1 MKVPALKIRQDGQ
14 TLYVTAIPA
23 GKLISHSKPDTF
35 REEHGEEHGY
45 QRAPERS
52 RALAMARFL
61 RGNQVLLPTAVTLG
75 AREELN
81 FDEKN
86 GMLELPEESTLFE
99 VDGQHRL
106 AGFRISINDQGIQ
119 RLSEFPLVVT
129 IIDNGSEILEAEQFR
144 TINETAKK
152 VRTDLARRIL
162 TRMAHQMRLPFR
174 AIDIARKWEVRATD
188 IIGLLKNDP
197 ESPFYNRIQ
206 APNQRKSSTHTIKEQ
221 SFGDSLRP
229 LLTSHPFDGY
239 SPEAV
244 AEGLNEFWKAWQ
256 RIMDEA
262 QDHEDNPFLKPQDF
276 VLLKAIP
283 GVFALHLVCRYLWTV
298 FERRG
303 QRFRAEL
310 IYKALKEAGEKV
322 FGDDEDFTTR
332 RAWDSDNNRGFALYG
347 GLKGAKGLSD
357 LIIEYLKEAGYT
369 FELPQG

>member
-1 MKVPALKIRQDGQ
+1 MKVPAIRIRQDGQ
-14 TLYVTAIPA
+14 TLYVTAIQA
-23 GKLISHSKPDTF
+23 GQLISHSKPDAF
-35 REEHGEEHGY
+35 REEDGEEHGY
-45 QRAPERS
+45 QRVPERP

-75 AREELN
+75 AREELK
-81 FDEKN
+81 FDEKT
-86 GMLELPEESTLFE
+86 GTLEIPEESTLFE

-106 AGFRISINDQGIQ
+106 AGFRIAIQEQGIQ
-119 RLSEFPLVVT
+119 RLSEFPLVAT
-129 IIDNGSEILEAEQFR
+129 IIDNSSEILEAEQFR
-144 TINETAKK
+144 TINETSKK

-162 TRMAHQMRLPFR
+162 ARMAHQLRSPFR
-174 AIDIARKWEVRATD
+174 VIDVGRKWEVRATE
-188 IIGLLKNDP
+188 IIGILKNDP

-206 APNQRKSSTHTIKEQ
+206 APNQKKLSTHTIKEQ

-239 SPEAV
+239 NPEAV
-244 AEGLNEFWKAWQ
+244 AEGLNEFWRAWK

-262 QDHEDNPFLKPQDF
+262 QDHEDNPFLKQDF

-303 QRFRAEL
+303 QRFRAGL
-310 IYKALKEAGEKV
+310 IFEALKKAGEEV
-322 FGDDEDFTTR
+322 GGGGDEDFTTR
-332 RAWDSDNNRGFALYG
+332 WAWHSHNNRGFALYG